1 MRPIATVR
9 SLLWGLGHQ
18 SGNRR
23 QPGSVERTGEPRTGA
38 HLVAC
43 AGGSSRRSEEA
54 ILARSLAGSRG
65 RRMVLPRMSS
75 RGRRMVLPRMSSCG
89 RRMVLLRMSYSAN
102 AARLLATSPQCDAM
116 TRSRTAARGGLWY
129 PEPGCMLLF
138 AGDRPNGLLG
148 AELSKTVRAMV
159 GWRCPP

>member
-75 RGRRMVLPRMSSCG
+75 RGRRMVLPCMSSRG
-89 RRMVLLRMSYSAN
+89 RRMVLLRMSYSAS

-138 AGDRPNGLLG
+138 AGDRPNGPLG